1 MTEIKDFLDGL
12 KSSKEFST
20 SIDIILNFKERNVK
34 LQLSE
39 IEEMIKIIGENYQ
52 VFGILRPLDESIFP
66 KNKQC
71 REFISKYVDILME
84 ERESLDEYTLKNLN
98 KVFNAIYLSLLRKD
112 KSEDK
117 RKNKRK
123 NKREQDIFL
132 YHANSVITSLEFI
145 KSKKLFS
152 RKYGEDMGLP
162 QTYQKSDEVDKQK
175 GIFNDIFFDNCDIG
189 ENRPCYY
196 GPITFVF
203 DAEKI
208 LRFEREIKITKNN
221 PIHKSDTYMYF
232 SSLAEL
238 ESQMLKYREEKG
250 SFHFY
255 TKFKHHTTVKNC
267 SYIEITKDNLKRI
280 IIENDKNIAKLNDNN
295 KSTKSEQGYSSK
307 KIKKMIEHTLEKV
320 NLEEIEVIIRKEDC
334 KKQKAD
340 KDKEDVSKYST
351 NIEELWS
358 SDLEVIS
365 KRNN

>member
-112 KSEDK
+112 KSED
-117 RKNKRK
+117 KRK

>member
-1 MTEIKDFLDGL
+1 MTEIKGFLDGL
-12 KSSKEFST
+12 KSSKKFST
-20 SIDIILNFKERNVK
+20 SIDIILNFIEKNKELK
-34 LQLSE
+34 LSE
-39 IEEMIKIIGENYQ
+39 IEEMIKTTATNYQ
-52 VFGILRPLDESIFP
+52 VFGILKPWDESIFP
-66 KNKQC
+66 ENKQC

-112 KSEDK
+112 K
-117 RKNKRK
+117 RK
-123 NKREQDIFL
+123 EDIFL

-152 RKYGEDMGLP
+152 RKYGKDMGIP

-208 LRFEREIKITKNN
+208 LCFDREIKITKNN
-221 PIHKSDTYMYF
+221 PIHKNDTYMYF

-238 ESQMLKYREEKG
+238 ESQMLKYIEGEDG
-250 SFHFY
+250 GFNFY

-280 IIENDKNIAKLNDNN
+280 IIENDKNITKLNDNN
-295 KSTKSEQGYSSK
+295 DNNKSVKSEKRYSSK
-307 KIKKMIEHTLEKV
+307 KIKEMIECALEKM
-320 NLEEIEVIIRKEDC
+320 NLEEIEVIIRKED
-334 KKQKAD
+334 KK
-340 KDKEDVSKYST
+340 DVDLSKYST

-358 SDLEVIS
+358 NDLEVIT

>member
-1 MTEIKDFLDGL
+1 MTEIKDFLDEL
-12 KSSKEFST
+12 ESSDQFST
-20 SIDIILNFKERNVK
+20 SIDVILNFKERNMK

-52 VFGILRPLDESIFP
+52 VFGILRSWDESIFP

-112 KSEDK
+112 K
-117 RKNKRK
+117 RK
-123 NKREQDIFL
+123 EDIFL

-152 RKYGEDMGLP
+152 RKYGEDMGIP

-221 PIHKSDTYMYF
+221 PIHKNDIYMYF

-238 ESQMLKYREEKG
+238 ESQMLKYIEGEDG
-250 SFHFY
+250 GFNFY

-280 IIENDKNIAKLNDNN
+280 IIENDKNITKLNDNN
-295 KSTKSEQGYSSK
+295 KSTKSEQCYSSE

-334 KKQKAD
+334 KKQEDD
-340 KDKEDVSKYST
+340 KDKEDLLKYST

-358 SDLEVIS
+358 NDLEVIT

>member
-1 MTEIKDFLDGL
+1 MNEIKEFLDDL
-12 KSSKEFST
+12 RNSKKYATTIKSISNFIKSK
-20 SIDIILNFKERNVK
+20 KEMN
-34 LQLSE
+34 LSE
-39 IEEMIKIIGENYQ
+39 ISEMIDISVENDQ
-52 VFGILRPLDESIFP
+52 VFGVLKREHH
-66 KNKQC
+66 KNKEC
-71 REFISKYVDILME
+71 RKFISEHVDILME
-84 ERESLDEYTLKNLN
+84 KRELLDEYTLKNLN
-98 KVFNAIYLSLLRKD
+98 KVFNAMYLSLLKKD
-112 KSEDK
+112 TGKEK
-117 RKNKRK
+117 VY
-123 NKREQDIFL
+123 L

-221 PIHKSDTYMYF
+221 PIHKNDTYMYF

-238 ESQMLKYREEKG
+238 ESQMLKYIEGEDG
-250 SFHFY
+250 GFNFY

-280 IIENDKNIAKLNDNN
+280 IIENDKNITKLNDNN
-295 KSTKSEQGYSSK
+295 KSTKSEQRYSSE

-334 KKQKAD
+334 KKQED
-340 KDKEDVSKYST
+340 NKDKEDLSKYST

-358 SDLEVIS
+358 NDLEVIT
-365 KRNN
+365 KKNN